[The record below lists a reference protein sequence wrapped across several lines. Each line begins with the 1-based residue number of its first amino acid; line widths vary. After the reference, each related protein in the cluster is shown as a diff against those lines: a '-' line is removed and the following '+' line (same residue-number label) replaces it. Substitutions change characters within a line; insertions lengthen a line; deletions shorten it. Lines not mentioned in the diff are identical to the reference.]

1 MGLLSRIKNVFTR
14 RKELKLGIA
23 FGSGGAKGMAH
34 LGALKAL
41 EEEGFKFSFVTG
53 TSIGSIVGAL
63 YAKGYTSADMVQ
75 IIENLNRKEFSRGL
89 NPFTESTFVE
99 DFLSD
104 YLEGDFTTLSLPFA
118 ACATDGETN
127 EMVLL
132 DSGKL
137 ARALA
142 ASSAIPPFFRG
153 VEVGG
158 KKLYDGAFS
167 NAIPSDICKDL
178 GARFVIGID
187 LSAYTKSEE
196 EKGRMSRLFG
206 SAISRITPVKYTAD
220 CKTRGYD
227 NADFMLRPKLIDF
240 RATDVS
246 REAMNRM
253 YELGYEE
260 AKANMDE
267 LKQAIDAA
275 RRRKK

>member
-89 NPFTESTFVE
+89 NPFAESSFVE

-104 YLEGDFTTLSLPFA
+104 YLEGDFSTLSLPFA
-118 ACATDGETN
+118 ACATDGGTN
-127 EMVLL
+127 EMVVL

-187 LSAYTKSEE
+187 LSAYTKSDE

>member
-14 RKELKLGIA
+14 RKEIKLGIA

-89 NPFTESTFVE
+89 NPFTESSFVE

-104 YLEGDFTTLSLPFA
+104 YLEGDFSTLSLPFA
-118 ACATDGETN
+118 ACATDGGTN
-127 EMVLL
+127 EMVVL

-187 LSAYTKSEE
+187 LSAYTKSDE

-260 AKANMDE
+260 AKANMGE